1 MISTNIII
9 ALFIIFVFLCIIS
22 RIMYIEHKLDVDGDM
37 EKFENEQN
45 TKLDIRSN
53 RMKYLEYGLINF
65 ISHEKHID
73 KISNGDTAN
82 RGSPYIF
89 IYPNN
94 IDIMCNAT
102 TLTDDKICQDINVM
116 KSFERDDAPIYR
128 NERRANVISGV
139 SKISSTNNSLR
150 IFDSEYNL
158 KNRSILLSIKKV
170 DPFVNK
176 QSGNK
181 YWYCVTVTGN
191 VKTFVMS
198 RPFFITIN
206 EFGLYKIVYDS
217 VADYNKESNMFVS
230 YSSQD
235 DEHKF
240 YIEKIED
247 DKVFPS
253 TTNEI
258 RDTVSNGEIKQKLKS
273 DTPIT
278 IYYAVFNRTLP
289 MKEFDVNSFSIHLN
303 KVKLEKEKLIQ
314 TMANMD
320 FSSGSESSDKINS
333 FQIHKDKND
342 QYRYFFTIGHRSSP
356 NTKIELPEGF
366 VPSKYSSYDIIIIY
380 SYDVMTIVCFAKDS
394 KTEYC
399 FMERR
404 VDKNYNLILETTKKN
419 LELQFL
425 PLADSYLS
433 LTANPYLPTL
443 AYKYGYTLQ

>member
-1 MISTNIII
+1 
-9 ALFIIFVFLCIIS
+9 
-22 RIMYIEHKLDVDGDM
+22 
-37 EKFENEQN
+37 
-45 TKLDIRSN
+45 
-53 RMKYLEYGLINF
+53 
-65 ISHEKHID
+65 
-73 KISNGDTAN
+73 
-82 RGSPYIF
+82 
-89 IYPNN
+89 
-94 IDIMCNAT
+94 
-102 TLTDDKICQDINVM
+102 
-116 KSFERDDAPIYR
+116 
-128 NERRANVISGV
+128 
-139 SKISSTNNSLR
+139 
-150 IFDSEYNL
+150 
-158 KNRSILLSIKKV
+158 
-170 DPFVNK
+170 
-176 QSGNK
+176 
-181 YWYCVTVTGN
+181 
-191 VKTFVMS
+191 
-198 RPFFITIN
+198 
-206 EFGLYKIVYDS
+206 
-217 VADYNKESNMFVS
+217 MFVS

-356 NTKIELPEGF
+356 DTKIELPEGF